1 MKLARALTVFALAA
15 LFAYPVIA
23 HHAAQDIIDEEL
35 WNMIDEMVADTPHA
49 TIDLDG
55 MGSDGV
61 DRLGFSVN
69 QVPRVENLVEDGLLE
84 LIGYLDG
91 EVSLTIDFLDHNQIY
106 LEIAQ
111 IPPEEAET
119 DGAKSAGT
127 VESVNLDE
135 LKASY
140 R

>member
-23 HHAAQDIIDEEL
+23 HHAAQDIIDEEVWL
-35 WNMIDEMVADTPHA
+35 MIDELLADTPHA
-49 TIDLDG
+49 NIDFDEVGSG
-55 MGSDGV
+55 MIQ
-61 DRLGFSVN
+61 LGMTVN
-69 QVPRVENLVEDGLLE
+69 RVPTVENMVEDGLLE
-84 LIGYLDG
+84 LLGYLDG
-91 EVSLTIDFLDHNQIY
+91 EVTLEIDFIDHNQIS
-106 LEIAQ
+106 LVITQ
-111 IPPEEAET
+111 IPPTEVGT